1 MKTITLA
8 TLLAVTFMASTTFA
22 LALYKVTPLDNFE
35 KITNTLIDNDG
46 ITVYKFKDG
55 NVTCY
60 GSYTKQV
67 QYAGQGTSLSCVST
81 VAPVVNVNVPKK

>member
-60 GSYTKQV
+60 GSYSKGIQNLSNNAISCVQV
-67 QYAGQGTSLSCVST
+67 TSLAVT
-81 VAPVVNVNVPKK
+81 TRK